1 MKNERPVDTM
11 KKITCSNAIKVETEI
26 VPFSKDFKIELLSMS
41 GTFEIDYDLQ
51 IEALIYFKVKVTKG
65 NQYAIFERD
74 ESFENISPDKVYS
87 TTIDY
92 MERVE
97 DSTNSEKEFQE
108 FYDGNMQ
115 SSLIQFKFS
124 ADQ

>member
-1 MKNERPVDTM
+1 M

-51 IEALIYFKVKVTKG
+51 IEAIIYFKVKVTKG
-65 NQYAIFERD
+65 NQYAVFEGT
-74 ESFENISPDKVYS
+74 ESFENILPKKDYN
-87 TTIDY
+87 TTINY
-92 MERVE
+92 MNWVE
-97 DSTNSEKEFQE
+97 DSMTSGKEFQE
-108 FYDGNMQ
+108 FYDENMK

-124 ADQ
+124 AEQ

>member
-1 MKNERPVDTM
+1 M

-115 SSLIQFKFS
+115 FSLIQFKFS